1 MSRRVLAI
9 SVPWAGLSMLGDGL
23 SALLLPYL
31 LLVTVSDDLQAT
43 TLGVMTLA
51 GIGLAMVV
59 QPVAG
64 ALSDALGRRRP
75 LLHAG
80 LVIALV
86 GLALMGAG
94 AGAGIA
100 VVLIGYL
107 AALAGANTAQA
118 GLQALVPDEV
128 PASWR
133 GRAAGLRAAMDVG
146 GAFVAF
152 ALLGALLASGALW
165 PSVVIIGLALSL
177 TLAPAL
183 LGRSRLAAGRR
194 GMTLNPSIL
203 WRGLAEQPAFARLL
217 VARFCFLLGIYAVGR
232 FLALFMS
239 QRLGLDA
246 DATAAQAGAVLALL
260 ALGTALG
267 SIPAGWAADR
277 FGRRPLMVA
286 GAVVAAAGIGLLP
299 LATSTMQI
307 ALLGSLLA
315 IGTAS
320 FGAGSWALA
329 TDLVPADEAA
339 RQMGLANYATAGA
352 AAMAGL
358 FGPVVDA
365 GERLA
370 PGIGYPALM
379 IGAALAAAVG
389 GLVALRVPET
399 TTLLTSLEERA

>member
-31 LLVTVSDDLQAT
+31 LIVTVSDDLQAT
-43 TLGVMTLA
+43 TLGIVTLA

-75 LLHAG
+75 LLLAG

-107 AALAGANTAQA
+107 AAL
-118 GLQALVPDEV
+118 VPDEV

-133 GRAAGLRAAMDVG
+133 GRAAGLKGAMDVG

-152 ALLGALLASGALW
+152 ALLAALLASRALW
-165 PSVVIIGLALSL
+165 PSVVIIGLALAL

-183 LGRSRLAAGRR
+183 LGQSRPAAGRR

-286 GAVVAAAGIGLLP
+286 GALVAAAGIGLLP
-299 LATSTMQI
+299 LASSTMQI

-320 FGAGSWALA
+320 FGAGSWAVA
-329 TDLVPADEAA
+329 TDLVPANEAA

-352 AAMAGL
+352 AAMAGF

>member
-1 MSRRVLAI
+1 MSRRILAI

-31 LLVTVSDDLQAT
+31 LLVTVRDDLQAT
-43 TLGVMTLA
+43 VLGVVTLA

-64 ALSDALGRRRP
+64 ALSDAIGRRRP
-75 LLHAG
+75 LLLGG
-80 LVIALV
+80 LVIALA

-94 AGAGIA
+94 ADAGIA

-107 AALAGANTAQA
+107 VALVGANTSQA
-118 GLQALVPDEV
+118 GIQALVPDQV
-128 PASWR
+128 PAPWR
-133 GRAAGLRAAMDVG
+133 GRAAGLKGAMDVG

-152 ALLGALLASGALW
+152 ALLAVLLANEALW
-165 PSVVIIGLALSL
+165 LGVGIIGLVVAL

-183 LGRSRLAAGRR
+183 LGRSQAPGPRRLSLG
-194 GMTLNPSIL
+194 PSVL
-203 WRGLAEQPAFARLL
+203 WRGLTDEPAFARLI
-217 VARFCFLLGIYAVGR
+217 VARFCFLLGIYVVGR
-232 FLALFMS
+232 FLVLFMA

-246 DATAAQAGAVLALL
+246 ESAAAQAGAVLAVL
-260 ALGTALG
+260 ALATAVG

-277 FGRRPLMVA
+277 YGRRPLMVA

-299 LATSTMQI
+299 LATGTVQI

-329 TDLVPADEAA
+329 TDLVPAGDAA

-352 AAMAGL
+352 AAVAGL

-370 PGIGYPALM
+370 PGIGYPSLM
-379 IGAALAAAVG
+379 IGAAVAAALG

-399 TTLLTSLEERA
+399 AELLPSLEERA